1 MERVVTREKDDAGTG
16 GVHDDCSD
24 SSNNLPDLCIHSIKA
39 RSFLIFDP
47 RNRPRFR
54 HFSSF
59 SRKME
64 RGMERDPRF
73 LFSLFSLEIETTGG
87 TIPANGRNP
96 IYCLV
101 LRAFFFFFYP
111 IPVDLVG
118 GVDHT
123 AACNVTH
130 EEASRIIILP

>member
-64 RGMERDPRF
+64 WNATPLFCFHFFPSKSKRRGNDSGKWTKSYLLPRF
-73 LFSLFSLEIETTGG
+73 ARI
-87 TIPANGRNP
+87 
-96 IYCLV
+96 
-101 LRAFFFFFYP
+101 FFFFFYP